1 MAAEEEPSI
10 EAVVESAT
18 ADESAGDAETQEIE
32 DMKRRVQEMEEEAE
46 KLKELQE
53 SVAKEVREKRGRMRA
68 RPQAGSGVVGPP
80 GSGA

>member
-18 ADESAGDAETQEIE
+18 ADETETQEIE

-53 SVAKEVREKRGRMRA
+53 SVAKEVR
-68 RPQAGSGVVGPP
+68 GSG
-80 GSGA
+80 SE